1 VRPSQAELE
10 TLRETHGS
18 VDRVAAALG
27 LSRSEVRAWYQT
39 PHLRLAPEDG
49 LSHAVEDTEIPVI
62 THDFSHLDSLRVY
75 AMGDVH
81 KGAGAHQRDRWRE
94 WVGYLRTTPGTA
106 MIGTGDFL
114 NAGIIGSK
122 SDPYEERMTVGE
134 AKRELRSELK
144 PIADKIL
151 VMVPG
156 NHDWRVF
163 KAVGDCPV
171 QDLADSLECPYAR
184 SAALLRLIV
193 GDIEYQF
200 YLRHGTGN
208 GRSLA
213 QIDKSALVFP
223 FADVHISGHTHRPAV
238 YTDEYFVAE
247 GDRVVRRQRHFTV
260 SGSFLGYERYAAER
274 GYTPSRIG
282 APRIRL
288 DGRARDVKVS
298 L

>member
-1 VRPSQAELE
+1 MRPSQAELE

-18 VDRVAAALG
+18 IDRVALALG
-27 LSRSEVRAWYQT
+27 EPRDKVRDWYRT

-49 LSHAVEDTEIPVI
+49 LSHVVDDHEIPVI
-62 THDFSHLDSLRVY
+62 TRDYSHLDSLRVY

-81 KGAGAHQRDRWRE
+81 KGAGAHQRERWRE
-94 WVGYLRTTPGTA
+94 WVDYIKRTPGTS

-114 NAGIIGSK
+114 NAGIVGSK
-122 SDPYEERMTVGE
+122 SDVYEERMTVGE
-134 AKRELRSELK
+134 AKRELRAELK
-144 PIADKIL
+144 PIADKID

-156 NHDWRVF
+156 NHDWRIF

-171 QDLADSLECPYAR
+171 HDLADTLGCPYAR
-184 SAALLRLIV
+184 SAALLRLLV
-193 GDIEYQF
+193 GEVEYQV

-223 FADVHISGHTHRPAV
+223 LADVHISGHTHRPAV
-238 YTDEYFVAE
+238 YTDEYFVAVE
-247 GDRVVRRQRHFTV
+247 NRIERRQRHFTV

-288 DGRARDVKVS
+288 DGRVRDVKVS